1 MKFNRETLISTIET
15 RISELVTEAEQAH
28 AEAKVAYEKRKQE
41 WLESEHPRY
50 FGDEAEKLA
59 AKARGGEV
67 ITSDT
72 LSPFDHGWRDE
83 AKEHLFTGE
92 EPSYREP
99 NTEALSNLRDFL
111 QSVTDEEVSSS
122 GLRDVG
128 FRDIARILRRAAV

>member
-92 EPSYREP
+92 EPSY
-99 NTEALSNLRDFL
+99 LSNLRDFL